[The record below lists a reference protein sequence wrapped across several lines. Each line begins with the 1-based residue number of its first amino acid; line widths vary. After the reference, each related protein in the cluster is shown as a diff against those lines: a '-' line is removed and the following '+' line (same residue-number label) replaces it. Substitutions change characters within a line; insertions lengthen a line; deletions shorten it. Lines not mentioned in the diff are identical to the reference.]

1 MTHSPGGFWNPDCE
15 RCRTITVG
23 ELDDNH
29 FKELMGCTRTEFE
42 DYVQDHRMMQM
53 VRMPGLYNFWY
64 AIMEAKALPIY
75 FRKQKIAERSNRPA
89 QPA

>member
-29 FKELMGCTRTEFE
+29 FAELMGVTRTEFE
-42 DYVQDHRMMQM
+42 DYCIPHGLPVKL
-53 VRMPGLYNFWY
+53 PGLYNFWY
-64 AIMEAKALPIY
+64 AIMEARALPIY
-75 FRKQKIAERSNRPA
+75 FRKQEIAERSRRPA